1 MGGASICRRA
11 MRRPLPVPMAVPVVL
26 ALALA
31 LASCAA
37 CTGGPRPADPLADP
51 PRDYPDA
58 AEIDAFFDALL
69 KPEGGGPEAER
80 PQMTMPPPLMSG
92 DGIYLFHLRHWPDD
106 RPLPDSGF
114 PAGWA
119 AN

>member
-1 MGGASICRRA
+1 MRGAFIRRRA

-37 CTGGPRPADPLADP
+37 CTGGSRPAP
-51 PRDYPDA
+51 DYPDTT
-58 AEIDAFFDALL
+58 EIDAFFDALQA
-69 KPEGGGPEAER
+69 PEAER
-80 PQMTMPPPLMSG
+80 PEMTMPPPLMSG
-92 DGIYLFHLRHWPDD
+92 DGIDLFHLGHWPDD

>member
-1 MGGASICRRA
+1 MRRRA
-11 MRRPLPVPMAVPVVL
+11 MRRPSPVPMAMPVVL

-31 LASCAA
+31 LALCAA
-37 CTGGPRPADPLADP
+37 CTGGSRPADPLADP
-51 PRDYPDA
+51 PPDYPDTT
-58 AEIDAFFDALL
+58 EIDAFFDALQA
-69 KPEGGGPEAER
+69 PEAER
-80 PQMTMPPPLMSG
+80 PEMTMPPPLMSG
-92 DGIYLFHLRHWPDD
+92 DGIGLFHLGHWPDD